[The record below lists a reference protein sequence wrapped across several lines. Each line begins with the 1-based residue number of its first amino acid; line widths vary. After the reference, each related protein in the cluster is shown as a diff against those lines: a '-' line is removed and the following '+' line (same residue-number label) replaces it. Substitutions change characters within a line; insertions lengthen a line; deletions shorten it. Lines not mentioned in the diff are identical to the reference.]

1 MNNNSITFK
10 RSFSTT
16 KPNYIGDTVI
26 ELVNISIVMNLYDIL
41 QQAQYALI
49 NNYIGDESIKK
60 LVDFFPCAVSPGLSI
75 TNGAYWN
82 FSPEDLEILSRF
94 KDGNLSVDER
104 AALVQGMHRSLDRV
118 YYQERICTI
127 ILDRASVFKINS
139 DQATYI
145 TNIAKDLA
153 DRTKF

>member
-75 TNGAYWN
+75 TNGAY
-82 FSPEDLEILSRF
+82 
-94 KDGNLSVDER
+94 
-104 AALVQGMHRSLDRV
+104 
-118 YYQERICTI
+118 
-127 ILDRASVFKINS
+127 
-139 DQATYI
+139 
-145 TNIAKDLA
+145 
-153 DRTKF
+153 